1 MKKAYIKHLVSMLM
15 FGTNGIVASKI
26 LLNSYEIVFLRTLLG
41 SILLLLLFVL
51 FGGKF
56 TFLKNKKDFLFIA
69 LSGLAMGTSWMFLYE
84 AYQEIGISIGTLVYY
99 CGPVIVMIMS
109 PFMFNEKLTRTKI
122 VGFIVVVIGLFLIN
136 GGAEGGKTALWGMIC
151 GIMSAV
157 TYFFMVT
164 FNKKSTKITGMENCV
179 IQLTV
184 SFMTVTAFMIL
195 KQGLSI
201 DLSEVNW
208 FAVILLG
215 FINTGIGCYLYFSSL
230 SDLPVQSVAVMGYIE
245 PLSAVLFSALFLS
258 ETMSTF
264 QIAGAVCIIG
274 GAMMGEL
281 IKPERK

>member
-1 MKKAYIKHLVSMLM
+1 
-15 FGTNGIVASKI
+15 
-26 LLNSYEIVFLRTLLG
+26 
-41 SILLLLLFVL
+41 
-51 FGGKF
+51 
-56 TFLKNKKDFLFIA
+56 
-69 LSGLAMGTSWMFLYE
+69 
-84 AYQEIGISIGTLVYY
+84 
-99 CGPVIVMIMS
+99 
-109 PFMFNEKLTRTKI
+109 
-122 VGFIVVVIGLFLIN
+122 
-136 GGAEGGKTALWGMIC
+136 
-151 GIMSAV
+151 
-157 TYFFMVT
+157 
-164 FNKKSTKITGMENCV
+164 
-179 IQLTV
+179 
-184 SFMTVTAFMIL
+184 MTVTAFMIL